1 MRELLSS
8 LPDPGPMPEHV
19 TARIAASIDEQA
31 RLDPEQP
38 VPTAA
43 DRQVIPVIRPGY
55 GAPDRSRLG
64 RPRPRRR
71 TTLGWSAIGAV
82 AAVVAVGVVGTVLY
96 DRVLGVDTISD
107 ASAQYVPSEETAVK
121 EPAPGKA
128 DGSGGGTSPEEQ
140 TVAAADEGVGGGAVV
155 LHMDEG
161 TFAAGAQAVLERAT
175 AGSDSR
181 ALPPA
186 FEVSG
191 SAGRPLP
198 QAETENCVRSTGQR
212 PAGSGW
218 VAAAATVAETQ
229 VVVVSDQSAKTPQ
242 AWAVSADCVAG
253 TEAAILHGPTDL
265 P

>member
-8 LPDPGPMPEHV
+8 LPDPGPMPEHL
-19 TARIAASIDEQA
+19 TARIAASLDEQA
-31 RLDPEQP
+31 RLNPEQP
-38 VPTAA
+38 VPTA
-43 DRQVIPVIRPGY
+43 DREVTPVVRPGY
-55 GAPDRSRLG
+55 RAPGHTRPG
-64 RPRPRRR
+64 RQHRRRR

-96 DRVLGVDTISD
+96 DRVLGVDSISD
-107 ASAQYVPSEETAVK
+107 ASARYAPSEEAAVK
-121 EPAPGKA
+121 EPAPGTA
-128 DGSGGGTSPEEQ
+128 EGSGGGTSPEEQ
-140 TVAAADEGVGGGAVV
+140 TVAAADEGAGGGALV
-155 LHMDEG
+155 LQMDES
-161 TFAAGAQAVLERAT
+161 TFAAGAEAVLERAI
-175 AGSDSR
+175 AGTDSR

-198 QAETENCVRSTGQR
+198 QAETENCVRSTGQK

-242 AWAVSADCVAG
+242 AWAVGADCVAG
-253 TEAAILHGPTDL
+253 AEAAVLHGPTDL